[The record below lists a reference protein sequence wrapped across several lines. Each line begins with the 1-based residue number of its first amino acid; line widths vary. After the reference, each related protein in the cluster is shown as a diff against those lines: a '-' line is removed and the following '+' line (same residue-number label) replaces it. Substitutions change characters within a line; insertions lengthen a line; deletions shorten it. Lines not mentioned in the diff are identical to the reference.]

1 MKYKIF
7 SSVDMSKLESEINS
21 LARRK
26 EIVSVQFSTS
36 SCMLKTF
43 SEAKMF
49 NCYSALVTYRD

>member
-7 SSVDMSKLESEINS
+7 SSVNMSELESEINS

-36 SCMLKTF
+36 SCMYKSL
-43 SEAKMF
+43 SEARIY
-49 NCYSALVTYRD
+49 NYYSALVTYRD